1 MTAKSRYLALAL
13 VLAAVYLWVGT
24 RPRMPRVL
32 QLVPD
37 WAGHGTA
44 YAVLGGV
51 LDRGLFPAPAPLAVA
66 SATAHGVLLEWL
78 QKSVP
83 GRSAQATDVL
93 ADAVGAL
100 LGVGLCRRQR

>member
-13 VLAAVYLWVGT
+13 LLASVYLWVGT
-24 RPRMPRVL
+24 RPQVPRVFERT
-32 QLVPD
+32 PD
-37 WAGHGTA
+37 WAGHGAA
-44 YAVLGGV
+44 YAVLGAV

-83 GRSAQATDVL
+83 GRSAEVADVV
-93 ADAVGAL
+93 ADAVGSF
-100 LGVGLCRRQR
+100 LGVWLCRRQW